1 MIEFVDPRSSPEP
14 PSRVSRE
21 PAAHGDELR
30 ELVHFCANG
39 CVYEA
44 ERWIQQGRPIQ
55 ALNCKVPKRGTLE
68 SPLRAAVR
76 TKHRD
81 LVLLLLCNGYR
92 LGLEPVDR
100 GSILD
105 EALEA
110 RAFDLADL
118 LLAWGAD
125 PKTVD
130 LETLF
135 DTYKTELFERFQNLG
150 IDLTKGHA
158 LAAALAYH
166 TSNRPLFGFA
176 KRHRATN
183 PRMQTEL
190 NIALGHHAAEGNEK
204 GVQLS
209 LWAGADPHAPTLCL
223 RFWRR
228 SGGDDENKNNED
240 GEYLVSAINEA
251 CSRGLAEILKR
262 LRPDPA
268 RDDFQALYQIAT
280 DRAVIDVLAEKM
292 LPKSAA
298 PVLLH
303 HLWWATFLNRG
314 YWTSSDGLQRLFEL
328 GVRWT
333 QSSPDEIGNIRHSLL
348 KTSDSVF
355 VDRMKLLAT
364 ADYCSPEILRELA
377 RTPSMRARM
386 KKVGFIPPSHDEK
399 RRFDQLRPTRS
410 REVLKKFGVEIPKP
424 PPLPLPQSVWV
435 GHWQPTGREIK
446 MDRAE
451 LFERVWSLPVS
462 RLAEEWG
469 ITGTGLK
476 KVCRRV
482 QIPVPPRGYW
492 AKLKAGHRVKR
503 PSLPALPPG
512 SGQEII
518 FHAPP
523 SEASA
528 PSSPG
533 TTS

>member
-1 MIEFVDPRSSPEP
+1 MKAFVDPRSNPEP

-44 ERWIQQGRPIQ
+44 ERWIRRGRPIQ
-55 ALNCKVPKRGTLE
+55 ALNYKIPKRGTLE
-68 SPLRAAVR
+68 SPVRAAVR

-81 LVLLLLCNGYR
+81 LVLLLLYNGYL
-92 LGLEPVDR
+92 LGLEPIDR
-100 GSILD
+100 GSVLD

-125 PKTVD
+125 PKSVD
-130 LETLF
+130 LGTLF
-135 DTYKTELFERFQNLG
+135 DTYKTDLFQRFQNFG
-150 IDLTKGHA
+150 IDLTEGHA
-158 LAAALAYH
+158 LAKALAYH

-190 NIALGHHAAEGNEK
+190 DIALGHHAAEGNEK
-204 GVQLS
+204 GVQLC
-209 LWAGADPHAPTLCL
+209 LWAGADPHAPALCL

-228 SGGDDENKNNED
+228 SSSDGENNED
-240 GEYLVSAINEA
+240 GEYLVSAIHEA
-251 CSRGLAEILKR
+251 CSLGNAEILKR

-268 RDDFQALYQIAT
+268 RDDFQDLYETAT
-280 DRAVIDVLAEKM
+280 SRSVIDVLAEKA
-292 LPKSAA
+292 LPEDVA
-298 PVLLH
+298 PVLQH

-333 QSSPDEIGNIRHSLL
+333 QSSPDQIGNIRHSLL

-355 VDRMKLLAT
+355 VDLMKLLAT
-364 ADYCSPEILRELA
+364 ADYCSPAILKELA
-377 RTPSMRARM
+377 RTPSMRVRM
-386 KKVGFIPPSHDEK
+386 KKVGFMPPSHDEK
-399 RRFDQLRPTRS
+399 RRFDQVRPTRS
-410 REVLKKFGVEIPKP
+410 REVLKKFAVEIPKP

-435 GHWQPTGREIK
+435 GHWQPNGREIK
-446 MDRAE
+446 IGRAE
-451 LFERVWSLPVS
+451 LFERVWSLPMS
-462 RLAEEWG
+462 KLAEGWG
-469 ITGTGLK
+469 ISGNGLK
-476 KVCRRV
+476 KVCRWV

-492 AKLKAGHRVKR
+492 AKLKAGHRLKR
-503 PSLPALPPG
+503 PSLPALPDGPG
-512 SGQEII
+512 EEIV
-518 FHAPP
+518 FHAP
-523 SEASA
+523 SEPAA
-528 PSSPG
+528 PSS
-533 TTS
+533 SEAKS

>member
-92 LGLEPVDR
+92 LG
-100 GSILD
+100 
-105 EALEA
+105 
-110 RAFDLADL
+110 
-118 LLAWGAD
+118 
-125 PKTVD
+125 
-130 LETLF
+130 
-135 DTYKTELFERFQNLG
+135 

-228 SGGDDENKNNED
+228 SAGDDENENNED

-292 LPKSAA
+292 LP
-298 PVLLH
+298 
-303 HLWWATFLNRG
+303 
-314 YWTSSDGLQRLFEL
+314 
-328 GVRWT
+328 
-333 QSSPDEIGNIRHSLL
+333 
-348 KTSDSVF
+348 
-355 VDRMKLLAT
+355 
-364 ADYCSPEILRELA
+364 
-377 RTPSMRARM
+377 
-386 KKVGFIPPSHDEK
+386 
-399 RRFDQLRPTRS
+399 
-410 REVLKKFGVEIPKP
+410 
-424 PPLPLPQSVWV
+424 
-435 GHWQPTGREIK
+435 
-446 MDRAE
+446 
-451 LFERVWSLPVS
+451 
-462 RLAEEWG
+462 
-469 ITGTGLK
+469 
-476 KVCRRV
+476 
-482 QIPVPPRGYW
+482 
-492 AKLKAGHRVKR
+492 
-503 PSLPALPPG
+503 
-512 SGQEII
+512 
-518 FHAPP
+518 
-523 SEASA
+523 
-528 PSSPG
+528 
-533 TTS
+533 

>member
-1 MIEFVDPRSSPEP
+1 MIQFVDPRSNPAP

-30 ELVHFCANG
+30 ELVRFCANG

-55 ALNCKVPKRGTLE
+55 ALNYKVPKRGTLE
-68 SPLRAAVR
+68 SPLRTAVR
-76 TKHRD
+76 TKHGD
-81 LVLLLLCNGYR
+81 LVRLLLCNGYD
-92 LGLEPVDR
+92 LGLEPIDR
-100 GSILD
+100 GSVLD

-125 PKTVD
+125 PTTVD
-130 LETLF
+130 LE
-135 DTYKTELFERFQNLG
+135 KLFERFQNLG

-190 NIALGHHAAEGNEK
+190 DIALGHHAAEGNEK
-204 GVQLS
+204 GLQLC
-209 LWAGADPHAPTLCL
+209 LWAGADPHAPALCL

-228 SGGDDENKNNED
+228 SAGDDENENNED

-251 CSRGLAEILKR
+251 CSRGHAEVLKR

-328 GVRWT
+328 GLRWT
-333 QSSPDEIGNIRHSLL
+333 QSTPDEIGNIRHSLL

-386 KKVGFIPPSHDEK
+386 KKVGFMPPSDDEK

-410 REVLKKFGVEIPKP
+410 REVLKKFGVEIPKRP
-424 PPLPLPQSVWV
+424 ARPQPQSVWV
-435 GHWQPTGREIK
+435 GHWHPNGREIK

-462 RLAEEWG
+462 KLAEEWG

-492 AKLKAGHRVKR
+492 AKLKAGHRAKR
-503 PSLPALPPG
+503 PSLPALPTA

-528 PSSPG
+528 PSSPD